1 MLNFY
6 SYPDAVRITYSLLSI
21 ICAGFTALVLVLHQY
36 RFHRGLKYWL
46 DGAVSFLALC
56 QAFINIMLIAQVQH
70 NITEGFIVPSDYVT
84 ARYIVFTAL
93 TILFIFLVKNEKAL
107 LSGVVVA
114 ASFLTL
120 PVLESWMGGVFP
132 FFYSVSLAV
141 LLVNSILLS
150 VRIRGVLN
158 TSISGLSI
166 KQAMD
171 SLDTAVLFYKKNG
184 YILMQNG
191 KMQELMRKTA
201 GRVLYN
207 GRMYFETV
215 VIPNA
220 EDSGGN
226 SYLYRITD
234 GEWLYTTKN
243 IGVGRKAVIQLT
255 ATDVTEQN
263 RKNLLLQRKQKEL
276 NEFVD
281 RIEEVCRS
289 EELLRVKTEIHDTQN
304 IKLTTLLHYLR
315 NGTPPTGE
323 SYNAIKESIL
333 QSISQTAPTLT
344 NPKTMLETIIR
355 QYGHMG
361 IMIQISG
368 DLPPEQELSAVLV
381 KILREA
387 AANAVKHGYANVVT
401 VDITYNEK
409 TVVMRVTDNSVLPPK
424 EIKEGGGIAGMR
436 LYTET
441 LGGNLTTGYSPRFTL
456 TVHIPRKEG
465 ESNG

>member
-171 SLDTAVLFYKKNG
+171 SLDTAVLFYKKTA
-184 YILMQNG
+184 ISSC
-191 KMQELMRKTA
+191 KTA
-201 GRVLYN
+201 
-207 GRMYFETV
+207 
-215 VIPNA
+215 
-220 EDSGGN
+220 
-226 SYLYRITD
+226 
-234 GEWLYTTKN
+234 KC
-243 IGVGRKAVIQLT
+243 
-255 ATDVTEQN
+255 
-263 RKNLLLQRKQKEL
+263 KNL
-276 NEFVD
+276 
-281 RIEEVCRS
+281 
-289 EELLRVKTEIHDTQN
+289 
-304 IKLTTLLHYLR
+304 
-315 NGTPPTGE
+315 
-323 SYNAIKESIL
+323 
-333 QSISQTAPTLT
+333 
-344 NPKTMLETIIR
+344 
-355 QYGHMG
+355 
-361 IMIQISG
+361 
-368 DLPPEQELSAVLV
+368 
-381 KILREA
+381 
-387 AANAVKHGYANVVT
+387 
-401 VDITYNEK
+401 
-409 TVVMRVTDNSVLPPK
+409 
-424 EIKEGGGIAGMR
+424 
-436 LYTET
+436 
-441 LGGNLTTGYSPRFTL
+441 
-456 TVHIPRKEG
+456 
-465 ESNG
+465 